1 MSDTIGPVAPKRGRP
16 RSDTHADESKRIRLK
31 PVVFYRWMTVKESLG
46 YQTHT
51 CSQLAEFLLNLVEQQ
66 QPAQTV
72 YRLLVISK
80 SIIYI
85 VYISSF
91 YILSMI
97 DKC

>member
-1 MSDTIGPVAPKRGRP
+1 MSDTIGPVAPKRVRP
-16 RSDTHADESKRIRLK
+16 RSDTHADESKRMTLK
-31 PVVFYRWMTVKESLG
+31 PVVFYCWMTVKESLG
-46 YQTHT
+46 YQTH
-51 CSQLAEFLLNLVEQQ
+51 SQFAEFLLNLVEQQ
-66 QPAQTV
+66 QPATV
-72 YRLLVISK
+72 PRLLSSK